1 MNIDL
6 YDFKTISESLKES
19 EIINKKLTDK
29 ENPPSLED
37 ILDMDGII
45 NEYNRKNEKLIDFF
59 TKEKIKQMLEYIITE
74 PKMDDFSKGH
84 KYPFVCSK
92 LLNIDVHDVHK
103 YFFLTNNE
111 KKKKKKNK
119 KKKIRK

>member
-84 KYPFVCSK
+84 KYPFVCLANLHNFKASEVSAADGLASAK
-92 LLNIDVHDVHK
+92 S
-103 YFFLTNNE
+103 
-111 KKKKKKNK
+111 
-119 KKKIRK
+119 

>member
-59 TKEKIKQMLEYIITE
+59 TKQR
-74 PKMDDFSKGH
+74 
-84 KYPFVCSK
+84 
-92 LLNIDVHDVHK
+92 
-103 YFFLTNNE
+103 
-111 KKKKKKNK
+111 KNK
-119 KKKIRK
+119 ENVRVYNNRAKNGRFFQGT